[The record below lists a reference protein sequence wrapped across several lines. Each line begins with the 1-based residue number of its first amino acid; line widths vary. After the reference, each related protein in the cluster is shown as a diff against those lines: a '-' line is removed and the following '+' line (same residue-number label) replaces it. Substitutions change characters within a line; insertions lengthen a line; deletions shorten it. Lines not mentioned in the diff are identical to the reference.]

1 MTEDSLSSRIRSEAA
16 IADRPGQYARLMQ
29 IAHELDALA
38 HEGPSG
44 QAVLESLFTKED
56 ES

>member
-29 IAHELDALA
+29 IAHELDDTNRSQ
-38 HEGPSG
+38 E
-44 QAVLESLFTKED
+44 ES
-56 ES
+56 